1 MRRNNTY
8 APVLEP
14 SSTRLKKAVWKLKAP
29 RKLKHFLW
37 QALSRYLA
45 TAEKLKSRHCTR
57 DSSCVRSGAEV
68 ESINHTL
75 FESPPPALQ
84 CWALFPVPTAPGFF
98 PCQSLYANLDY
109 LLFRAKQRGVSAQQ
123 MLGFLWTIWYI
134 WKDRNEKVLNNKD
147 ILPLDTIQIASQ
159 EAESWKLAQCVEE
172 ITGLTTKKNNRET
185 LFLHREK
192 IGEDGDVRWT
202 SPGKWTW

>member
-1 MRRNNTY
+1 MILHIEIIKCLLHSNPLNIGAVSNPSNGWESIIAASPILQHELRKTIGNDLELGNASRVCRRILSIRISKTGRRDCFCWDHTKSRLYSVKSGYSVAHDMRRNNTY

-75 FESPPPALQ
+75 FESPPGPPMLGAIP
-84 CWALFPVPTAPGFF
+84 CPHSSGVFPVSISI
-98 PCQSLYANLDY
+98 C
-109 LLFRAKQRGVSAQQ
+109 
-123 MLGFLWTIWYI
+123 
-134 WKDRNEKVLNNKD
+134 
-147 ILPLDTIQIASQ
+147 
-159 EAESWKLAQCVEE
+159 ES
-172 ITGLTTKKNNRET
+172 
-185 LFLHREK
+185 
-192 IGEDGDVRWT
+192 
-202 SPGKWTW
+202 